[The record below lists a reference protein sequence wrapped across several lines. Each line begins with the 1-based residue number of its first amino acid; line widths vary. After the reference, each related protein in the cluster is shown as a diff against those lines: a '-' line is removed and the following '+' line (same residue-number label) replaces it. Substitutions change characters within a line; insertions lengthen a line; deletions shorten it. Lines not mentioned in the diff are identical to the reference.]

1 MTIMLLILIGIAFLT
16 FSEEKHIS
24 FNVPVATKKEI
35 ANKRPTFEDYKGQ
48 RNSFILSEEH
58 HFLGANLTLTDDEQ
72 TVNKYIMRLK
82 QQELAEGF
90 NDSYNFI
97 PARHYFEMLDRFDNS
112 KLFRIIRRLPKG
124 GVLHAHSTAL
134 GSVELIVNATYRE
147 NLWQN
152 GEFGKIP
159 GPKFK
164 FSKEKP
170 GDGWSLVSEIRK
182 RMTDKVYDAN
192 VNELFSLYNADPLNA
207 YKSLD
212 NVWEKFQNLFVC
224 LKPLIT
230 YEPVWRQYYRDS
242 LQQFYDDHV
251 HYLEFRGSLP
261 AVYDLEGKIYS
272 REEIVQ
278 MYYDDT
284 ELFKQTHPKFIGVK
298 LIYAPARFMNDAG
311 LQKILQTTR
320 QLHSKFPRF
329 LAGFDLVGQEDPGRA
344 LFEFA
349 PALLE
354 LPKSINFFFHAG
366 ETNWF
371 GMKTDENLIDAV
383 LLGSK
388 RIGHGFA
395 ALKHPN
401 VLKEIKHRQICIEIN
416 PISNQILKLVQDQ
429 RNHPAALLFSD
440 NYPVVV
446 SSDDPSFWRA
456 TPLSHDFYVAFIGIA
471 SARQDL
477 RLLKQLALNSIEYS
491 AMNRQEKI
499 EAQDKWNR
507 AWRED
512 IHLLA
517 LDIAAGEL
525 Q

>member
-1 MTIMLLILIGIAFLT
+1 MKFPVLILIGIAFLNV
-16 FSEEKHIS
+16 SAGKHIIS
-24 FNVPVATKKEI
+24 SNAPLAKREL
-35 ANKRPTFEDYKGQ
+35 ANKHPTFEEYKRQ
-48 RNSFILSEEH
+48 RKTFILSEEH
-58 HFLGANLTLTDDEQ
+58 RFLGANLTLTDDEQ
-72 TVNKYIMRLK
+72 TVNKYIMHLK

-97 PARHYFEMLDRFDNS
+97 PARHFFEMLDRFETS
-112 KLFRIIRRLPKG
+112 KLFHIIQRLPKG
-124 GVLHAHSTAL
+124 GVLHAHDTAL

-159 GPKFK
+159 GPMFK

-170 GDGWSLVSEIRK
+170 GDDWSLVSEIRK

-192 VNELFSLYNADPLNA
+192 VTELFSLYNADPLNA

-212 NVWEKFQNLFVC
+212 NVWSKFQNLFMC
-224 LKPLIT
+224 LEPLIT

-251 HYLEFRGSLP
+251 HYLEFRGVLP
-261 AVYDLEGKIYS
+261 PVYDLDGTIYS
-272 REEIVQ
+272 SEEIVQ

-298 LIYAPARFMNDAG
+298 FIYAPVRFMADSDF
-311 LQKILQTTR
+311 LSILKTTR

-344 LFEFA
+344 LLEFA

-354 LPKSINFFFHAG
+354 LPESINFFFHAG

-383 LLGSK
+383 LLGTK

-395 ALKHPN
+395 VLKHPN
-401 VLKEIKHRQICIEIN
+401 VLKEIKRRQICIEIN
-416 PISNQILKLVQDQ
+416 PISNQVLKLVQDQ

-456 TPLSHDFYVAFIGIA
+456 TPLSHDFYVAFTGIA
-471 SARQDL
+471 SAHQDL

-491 AMNRQEKI
+491 AMNQDEKVD
-499 EAQDKWNR
+499 AKYKWKR
-507 AWRED
+507 AWHEA
-512 IHLLA
+512 ISALA
-517 LDIAAGEL
+517 LDIVADKL
-525 Q
+525 H